1 VPIDSA
7 VPAVLES
14 DIIRRAQE
22 GDAEAFGLLF
32 QKHKMRVYALCLRM
46 TRNTAEAEDLTQEA
60 FLHVFRKLAAFRA
73 DSALS
78 TWLYRVTVNTVLM
91 HFRKKSLCTV
101 SVDKPNG
108 HEENGSPTPR
118 EFPSKDLR
126 LAGCV
131 DRVAL
136 NRALAELPNGYRRIF
151 LLHEVGGYEHRE
163 IAEFLGC
170 SVGNSKSQLH
180 KARQRIRELLV
191 RTGEAQEEKAR
202 YARRRV
208 EVKPQTARWQASRA
222 DEILQVPGPMTAA
235 ATRWAQTNAA

>member
-1 VPIDSA
+1 VPTDSP
-7 VPAVLES
+7 VPAAVEA

-22 GDAEAFGLLF
+22 GDPEAFGALF
-32 QKHKMRVYALCLRM
+32 QKHKTRVYALCLRM

-60 FLHVFRKLAAFRA
+60 FLHVFRKLSAFRA

-91 HFRKKSLCTV
+91 HFRKKSLATV
-101 SVDKPNG
+101 SVEKPATNEVNG
-108 HEENGSPTPR
+108 TPTPR
-118 EFPSKDLR
+118 EFPSTDVR

-136 NRALAELPNGYRRIF
+136 NRALAELPNGYRKIF
-151 LLHEVGGYEHRE
+151 LLHEVAGYEHRE
-163 IAEFLGC
+163 IAQFLGC

-191 RTGEAQEEKAR
+191 RNRELSTDKSR
-202 YARRRV
+202 LARRKAELKTRPDSWSAK
-208 EVKPQTARWQASRA
+208 EVPGVLPITMAEAARWTQS
-222 DEILQVPGPMTAA
+222 
-235 ATRWAQTNAA
+235 NAA